1 MIQKNNGVLDKI
13 PEHLREKIPVE
24 KIQKIQENEA
34 LRAAIFELADV
45 VDFLKQEVEELH
57 GLGNRN
63 KSEQVW
69 RRSVYRAV
77 FSWIEGVVYQM
88 KQVALRTQGGLHQAK
103 FSRAEIF
110 FLQEETYYLK
120 DNGKVNTRNNNF
132 VEIGKNLRF
141 VYSQLVKGFKLQTE
155 IEVDQYGGWQQFK
168 TAKEVRNRLMHPKNA
183 ADLIVSDAD
192 MESLLATKNWF
203 DEQISKLLTEMMATV
218 EPAIQRAIAKEQA
231 TLRQIID
238 NAMTSL
244 NRAADV
250 EYAILILDEL
260 VREKSVT
267 KDDEQKIKEAI
278 SKLEEVKKAIVN
290 DLASI

>member
-110 FLQEETYYLK
+110 FLQEEAYYLK
-120 DNGKVNTRNNNF
+120 SNGKINTRNNNF
-132 VEIGKNLRF
+132 VELGKNLRF
-141 VYSQLVKGFKLQTE
+141 TYSQLAKGFKLQAE
-155 IEVDQYGGWQQFK
+155 IEVDREDGWKQFMK
-168 TAKEVRNRLMHPKNA
+168 AKKVRDRLMHPKNV
-183 ADLIVSDAD
+183 ADLIVSDKD
-192 MESLLATKNWF
+192 MESLLATKKWF
-203 DEQISKLLTEMMATV
+203 DEQISKLFAEIMATAI
-218 EPAIQRAIAKEQA
+218 PTIQRTIAKEQA
-231 TLRQIID
+231 ALRQLID
-238 NAMTSL
+238 NPMTSL

-250 EYAILILDEL
+250 ENAISILDEL
-260 VREKSVT
+260 VREKLV
-267 KDDEQKIKEAI
+267 QKEGEKKIRMAKSI
-278 SKLEEVKKAIVN
+278 LEEVKKAIVK
-290 DLASI
+290 DLTSN